1 MCWQKFILFSLAQK
15 GVFMTILR
23 RTVLGIQWSVNK
35 CFGWSEKSLII
46 IYGYVSNKN
55 GLHFIQDIPICIVL
69 TKIRFDH
76 TGTEMAFWV
85 HMIPIPWWTSEAWFS
100 QLTHPVL
107 IILGPWYGQSCN
119 LWLRWQKII
128 LIVYPCCTVPNV
140 LTKIHFVNF
149 DPKY

>member
-1 MCWQKFILFSLAQK
+1 MCWQKFILFSLVQK

-55 GLHFIQDIPICIVL
+55 GLHFIQDIPTCIVL

-76 TGTEMAFWV
+76 TGTEMACWV
-85 HMIPIPWWTSEAWFS
+85 HMIPFLNFRSMHGSPRSPNNSGYLIRPELLINDYKNHSNCLSMLYSAKCVDKNYVF
-100 QLTHPVL
+100 LTFHV
-107 IILGPWYGQSCN
+107 
-119 LWLRWQKII
+119 
-128 LIVYPCCTVPNV
+128 
-140 LTKIHFVNF
+140 
-149 DPKY
+149 